1 MPSESA
7 RYDGCMPKLPPDI
20 PPEACSERFIRSS
33 GPGGQNVNKVATAVQ
48 LRVDLDRTRLPWAVR
63 ERLERLAGHQINNQ
77 GELVIHAERFRSQAR
92 NREDAHARLADLVAR
107 ARHAPR
113 HRVATAP
120 SQAQRRQRLNDKK
133 RRGIKKQQRRKPAPE
148 G

>member
-1 MPSESA
+1 MS
-7 RYDGCMPKLPPDI
+7 DHLPTDI
-20 PPEACSERFIRSS
+20 PAEACSERFVRSS

-63 ERLERLAGHQINNQ
+63 ARLEALAGHQLTSH

-92 NREDAHARLADLVAR
+92 NREDAYRRLTDLVAR

-113 HRVATAP
+113 KRIATAP
-120 SQAQRRQRLNDKK
+120 SHAQRRQRLDQKK
-133 RRGIKKQQRRKPAPE
+133 RRGAQKLQRRKPPAD